1 MEYMQLLFPIII
13 FELILK
19 GIALKDLLKRE
30 RRMVKGENKLVWV
43 LVILLIST
51 IGPIFYFILGRKTV

>member
-1 MEYMQLLFPIII
+1 MEYIQLLFPIII

-19 GIALKDLLKRE
+19 GISIRDLLKRE
-30 RRMVKGENKLVWV
+30 RGEVKGKNKLVWV

-51 IGPIFYFILGRKTV
+51 IGPIFYLLYGRKTD

>member
-1 MEYMQLLFPIII
+1 MEYIQLLLPVII

-19 GIALKDLLKRE
+19 GVALRDLLKRE

-43 LVILLIST
+43 LVIIIFST
-51 IGPIFYFILGRKTV
+51 IGPIFYFIFGKKTK